1 MLGTLGRLLL
11 LPFSLIYGL
20 GVLLRNFLFFLG
32 VLRERKF
39 DIPTIGIGNLAV
51 GGTGKTPLV
60 EYMIATLQED
70 GLLPAVVSRGYK
82 GSADG
87 VVVLSENHTAQEVGD
102 EPQQIKRKF
111 PGIPV
116 IVGKSR
122 VAAIQRVEAEMPRV
136 DVVLLDDAFQHRY
149 VRPGLNILTTPYS
162 RPFTEDWL
170 LPSGNLREPPRARKR
185 ADLIVVT
192 KSLVVLSPFEL
203 GRLKEKLRPWP
214 YQSLYF
220 SYLQYKQFVDART
233 PAEQDQIDDFANYKL
248 ILFTGI
254 ADPSPLV
261 TYLERKC
268 KAVDLVK
275 FADHKVFTEKAYNLV
290 AKRYTDTYVA
300 EKAVVTTEK
309 DIRRL
314 ESLPAWQHFQQLP
327 LYYLPMEVAFH
338 KNEEEPSFDE
348 RIIRYVRAN
357 QRNRPLHSGTH

>member
-170 LPSGNLREPPRARKR
+170 LPSGNLREPPQARKR

-214 YQSLYF
+214 HQSLYF
-220 SYLQYKQFVDART
+220 SYLQYKQFVDARS
-233 PAEQDQIDDFANYKL
+233 PAEQYQIDDFANYKL

-314 ESLPAWQHFQQLP
+314 ESLPAWQHFQQQP